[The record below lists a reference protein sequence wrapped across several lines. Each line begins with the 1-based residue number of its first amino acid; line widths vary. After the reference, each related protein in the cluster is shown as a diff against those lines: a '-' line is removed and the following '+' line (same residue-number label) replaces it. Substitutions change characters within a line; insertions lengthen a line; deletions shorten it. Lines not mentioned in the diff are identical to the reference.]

1 APESL
6 CHNYTAHPAIFTLS
20 LHDALPI
27 MPALRVYRER
37 RLREW
42 KTMAKEYSRTQ
53 RMADQMQ
60 RELAELIHREIKDPR
75 LGMTTVNDVRVSK
88 DLSYADVYVTVLNT
102 ANIDDETAAEA
113 SVEVLRNAAGFLRG
127 ELGHR
132 IKLRVMPHLRFHY
145 DRTLVQGRKL

>member
-1 APESL
+1 
-6 CHNYTAHPAIFTLS
+6 
-20 LHDALPI
+20 
-27 MPALRVYRER
+27 
-37 RLREW
+37 
-42 KTMAKEYSRTQ
+42 MAKEYSRTQ
-53 RMADQMQ
+53 RIADQIQ
-60 RELAELIHREIKDPR
+60 REMAELIQREIKDPR

-145 DRTLVQGRKL
+145 DRTLVQGRRLSTLIDKARQRDASDQQGEAMSGGDAGKVDDAGKRDGE